1 MTNSTQT
8 KFQEYTQ
15 YLLDAFTTNT
25 RSQDCVDR
33 GMNKVYYSIKDDHP
47 DKDQIQTDLIY
58 PLHDDELPN
67 DWRYETIYD
76 LLSGFLE
83 YEDRQDIEDHVHEI
97 VDGAVDVYNYDLA
110 KWLCDD
116 VSRGYFDQSLDNAEF
131 ISDDTSIYGIITKRQ
146 YEVIS
151 EMAYQLLD
159 YIDNNA
165 EEEE

>member
-1 MTNSTQT
+1 MANSTQT

-47 DKDQIQTDLIY
+47 DKDYIQTNLIY

-67 DWRYETIYD
+67 DWRYSIIHW
-76 LLSGFLE
+76 LLSDFVDC
-83 YEDRQDIEDHVHEI
+83 EDRDEVEDRRFEI
-97 VDGAVDVYNYDLA
+97 VDGLVDVYNADRVRWLGENLNRGLVQSDHASGRENIFELIGLA
-110 KWLCDD
+110 
-116 VSRGYFDQSLDNAEF
+116 
-131 ISDDTSIYGIITKRQ
+131 Q
-146 YEVIS
+146 YEVINQ
-151 EMAYQLLD
+151 MAYQLLD
-159 YIDNNA
+159 YIDSHK

>member
-1 MTNSTQT
+1 MANSTQT

-15 YLLDAFTTNT
+15 YLLDAFTSNT

-33 GMNKVYYSIKDDHP
+33 GMNKTYYMIKEDHA
-47 DKDQIQTDLIY
+47 DREEIQQNLIY

-67 DWRYETIYD
+67 DWRYSIIYY
-76 LLSGFLE
+76 LLSDFVDC
-83 YEDRQDIEDHVHEI
+83 EDRNETEDRIHEI
-97 VDGAVDVYNYDLA
+97 VDGLVDVYNADRIKWVQEDLN
-110 KWLCDD
+110 
-116 VSRGYFDQSLDNAEF
+116 RGYVESEF
-131 ISDDTSIYGIITKRQ
+131 TTGKESIFELIGLAQ

-151 EMAYQLLD
+151 QMAYQLLD

>member
-1 MTNSTQT
+1 MANSTQT

-15 YLLDAFTTNT
+15 YLFDAFTSNT

-76 LLSGFLE
+76 LLSGFVDCT
-83 YEDRQDIEDHVHEI
+83 DRQEIEDCHLHEI
-97 VDGAVDVYNYDLA
+97 VDGLVDVYNTDLL
-110 KWLCDD
+110 KWVQEDLN
-116 VSRGYFDQSLDNAEF
+116 RGYVESEFTTGKESIFERIAQS
-131 ISDDTSIYGIITKRQ
+131 Q

-151 EMAYQLLD
+151 QMAYQLLD
-159 YIDNNA
+159 YIDENKK
-165 EEEE
+165 EEE

>member
-1 MTNSTQT
+1 MANSTQT

-15 YLLDAFTTNT
+15 YLFDAFTSNT

-47 DKDQIQTDLIY
+47 DKEHIRQDLIY
-58 PLHDDELPN
+58 PLHDDESPN
-67 DWRYETIYD
+67 DWRYDTIHT
-76 LLSGFLE
+76 LLSDFLE
-83 YEDRQDIEDHVHEI
+83 YEDRQEIEDNIHEI
-97 VDGAVDVYNYDLA
+97 VDGSVDVYNADLL
-110 KWLCDD
+110 KWVQEDLR
-116 VSRGYFDQSLDNAEF
+116 RGYVESEFTTGKESTFERIAQS
-131 ISDDTSIYGIITKRQ
+131 Q

-151 EMAYQLLD
+151 QMAYQLLD